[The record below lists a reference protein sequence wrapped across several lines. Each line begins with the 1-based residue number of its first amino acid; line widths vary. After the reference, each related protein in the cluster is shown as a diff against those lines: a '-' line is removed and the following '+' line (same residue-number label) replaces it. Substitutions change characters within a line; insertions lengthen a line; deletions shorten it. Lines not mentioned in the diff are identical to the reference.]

1 MKSLDLIK
9 EILLKIVDQIDS
21 GSCNYSEEQI
31 NKALDMLKIYFNPEQ
46 KVSKEQACYR
56 LGISRTTFDNRVR
69 SGEYPRGKDQAGFKE
84 KFWTNKDLS
93 NEIK

>member
-56 LGISRTTFDNRVR
+56 LGISRATFDNHVR
-69 SGEYPRGKDQAGFKE
+69 SGKIPKGKDQVSFKE
-84 KFWTNKDLS
+84 KFWTNKDIS
-93 NEIK
+93 NKL